1 MTLPRPQRLTPPARP
16 GELLKRFDA
25 PARPRKVELD
35 NDPAYL
41 ALVRDLPCLYC
52 GVEPCGEA
60 AHLRMASA
68 AHGKSSG
75 LGRKPADRW
84 ALPLCPSDHRIAR
97 HAQHNRSEAA
107 FWDAIGIDAPQV
119 ATLLYAQRG
128 DLVAMR
134 AVIFVTIA
142 QRTAK

>member
-1 MTLPRPQRLTPPARP
+1 MTLPRPQRLTKPSRP
-16 GELLKRFDA
+16 GELLKQLLVA
-25 PARPRKVELD
+25 PRPRKAETD

-41 ALVRDLPCLYC
+41 AQVRDLPCLYC

-60 AHLRMASA
+60 AHLRLASA

-75 LGRKPADRW
+75 MGKKPADRW
-84 ALPLCPSDHRIAR
+84 ALPLCGEDHRIAR

-107 FWDAIGIDAPQV
+107 FWAGLGIDAPQV
-119 ATLLYAQRG
+119 ATLLYAQAG

-134 AVIFVTIA
+134 AVVMVAIA
-142 QRTAK
+142 SRSKR